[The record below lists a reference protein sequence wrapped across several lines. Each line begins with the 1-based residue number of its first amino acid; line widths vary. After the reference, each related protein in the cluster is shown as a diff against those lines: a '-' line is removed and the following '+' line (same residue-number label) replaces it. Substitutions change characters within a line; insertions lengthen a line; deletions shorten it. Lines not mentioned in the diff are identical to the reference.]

1 MENKVNEVLN
11 VSMEKIK
18 QMVDVSTVVGDQI
31 RVSDELTVIP
41 ISKVS
46 YGFAGGGSDLPSK
59 NTSGLFGG
67 GSGAG
72 VSITPIAMLV
82 VQKNDVR
89 LLPVAAKP
97 GSADQII
104 NMVPDVI
111 NKISGLV
118 HKDKDK
124 ADREDKAE

>member
-31 RVSDELTVIP
+31 RVSEELTVIP

>member
-124 ADREDKAE
+124 ADREDKVE

>member
-1 MENKVNEVLN
+1 MGNKVNEVLN

-31 RVSDELTVIP
+31 RVSDDLTVIP
-41 ISKVS
+41 VSKVS

-59 NTSGLFGG
+59 NAAGLFGG

-72 VSITPIAMLV
+72 VNITPIALIV
-82 VQKNDVR
+82 IQKNDVR
-89 LLPVAAKP
+89 LIPMTAKP

-104 NMVPDVI
+104 HMVPDVI

-118 HKDKDK
+118 HKDKNKDK
-124 ADREDKAE
+124 EENKAE